1 MSSLVDKITRVNRDR
16 RSEFVKIS
24 RTNIEVVDELV
35 KEARRLSESDQVEEA
50 SKLIAITKK
59 VLNNNKRFQN
69 MVGEV
74 LSSAD

>member
-1 MSSLVDKITRVNRDR
+1 MSSLINKITRVNRDR

-35 KEARRLSESDQVEEA
+35 KEARRLSESDQVDEA
-50 SKLIAITKK
+50 GKLIEITKK

-74 LSSAD
+74 LSSTD